1 MKNIKYLFFLVSFIS
16 TISFAQSQSDQLKDI
31 NKVEEFILAKKLDL
45 ALFILKDLDPSKRVQ
60 RLKKIALNET
70 LSYADYFTFVAQTGN
85 KPGRDYT
92 LVSNFINENI
102 SEPTSKNINL
112 DYVKIKWVQAG
123 KLRDEKTIAAA
134 NIENEKL
141 KKYIE
146 KFDPKEKDV
155 QKALI
160 SLNIHRIVLYTIE
173 RDLPNGKKL
182 ALENVKKSRELQDI
196 ALIIASL
203 YHLNDFIILEGKL
216 QDYIDFCEEGLALE
230 KKLPSTSDYYYG
242 TITHALDAYI
252 YKGGHGKRV
261 EELLKILYN
270 EDNARH
276 LSYSLYSKYL
286 GTIDLKSPFAKNIFK
301 KFNAS
306 NLVDYCQKITLEGE
320 KVLNPNDFFHLVN
333 ENSRTLE
340 RHNFL
345 KEAILYNK
353 KSVDLIRK
361 IYSNDLANSLS
372 DAKSK
377 YAIQEKELE
386 VTLEKER
393 SKLYR
398 IIASLAGFFLV
409 ISIFIIIRIVKQRK
423 ELLRRN
429 NKIKKQR
436 DDLDKAYKEKELL
449 VREVHHRVKNNFQIV
464 SSLLELQSKGIE
476 DEKALELANEGKN
489 RVKSMA
495 LIHQKLYQN
504 ESGLVDFDEYI
515 KLLVKELASLNT
527 SGKKVTTKIASENM
541 FFDVDTAIP
550 LGLIINEIITNSYKY
565 AFSNDKKH
573 ELVISI
579 SKEENE
585 EYTLIVK
592 DNGPGLDAS
601 YDIKKA
607 KSLGLRLVTRLVK
620 QLQGTLIQTNENG
633 AKFEIHFKD
642 IHSRLL
648 TD

>member
-1 MKNIKYLFFLVSFIS
+1 MKYIKPLFFLLILVS
-16 TISFAQSQSDQLKDI
+16 TYSFAQTQSSQLNDVFKAEDL
-31 NKVEEFILAKKLDL
+31 ILAKQLDS
-45 ALFILKDLDPSKRVQ
+45 ALILLKDLEPTNRVI
-60 RLKKIALNET
+60 RLKNIATKET
-70 LSYADYFTFVAQTGN
+70 ISYADYLTFTAQTGN
-85 KPGRDYT
+85 KQKNDYA

-102 SEPTSKNINL
+102 SEPSSKKINF
-112 DYVKIKWVQAG
+112 DYVKIKWIQTT
-123 KLRDEKTIAAA
+123 KLREEKTIAEA
-134 NIENEKL
+134 NIENDKL
-141 KKYIE
+141 QKYIE
-146 KFDPKEKDV
+146 KFDPKDKDV
-155 QKALI
+155 RRAI
-160 SLNIHRIVLYTIE
+160 VYLNIHRIVLYTIE
-173 RDLPNGKKL
+173 RDLSNGKKL
-182 ALENVKKSRELQDI
+182 ALENLKNSRELQDTE
-196 ALIIASL
+196 LIIASL
-203 YHLNDFIILEGKL
+203 YHLNDFVIIEGKL
-216 QDYIDFCEEGLALE
+216 QEYIDICEEGLELE
-230 KKLPSTSDYYYG
+230 KTLPNTSNYYYG
-242 TITHALDAYI
+242 TVAHALDAYI
-252 YKGGHGKRV
+252 YKGGHEKRV
-261 EELLKILYN
+261 EELLNILYSEN
-270 EDNARH
+270 NARH

-320 KVLNPNDFFHLVN
+320 KVLNQNDFFHLVN

-353 KSVDLIRK
+353 KSVELIQK

-386 VTLEKER
+386 VNLEKER
-393 SKLYR
+393 SKLYS
-398 IIASLAGFFLV
+398 IIASLTGFFLV
-409 ISIFIIIRIVKQRK
+409 ISIFIIIRIIKQRK
-423 ELLRRN
+423 ELTRRN

-504 ESGLVDFDEYI
+504 KSGLVDFDEYI
-515 KLLVKELASLNT
+515 RLLVKELASLNT
-527 SGKKVTTKIASENM
+527 SGEKVTTKIASENM

-550 LGLIINEIITNSYKY
+550 LGLIINEIITNAYKY

-573 ELVISI
+573 ELQISI
-579 SKEENE
+579 SKEKNE
-585 EYTLIVK
+585 EYKLIVK
-592 DNGPGLDAS
+592 DNGPGLAAS

-620 QLQGTLIQTNENG
+620 QLQGTLVQTNENG

-642 IHSRLL
+642 IHARLL

>member
-1 MKNIKYLFFLVSFIS
+1 MKNIKHLFFLVSFIS
-16 TISFAQSQSDQLKDI
+16 TISFVQSQSDQLKDI
-31 NKVEEFILAKKLDL
+31 YKVEEFILAKKLDS
-45 ALFILKDLDPSKRVQ
+45 ALFFLKDLDPSKRVQ

-70 LSYADYFTFVAQTGN
+70 LPYADYFTFVAQTGN

-102 SEPTSKNINL
+102 PEPKSKNINL

-155 QKALI
+155 QKAFI
-160 SLNIHRIVLYTIE
+160 YLNIHRIVLYTIE

-182 ALENVKKSRELQDI
+182 CLENLKKARELQDTE
-196 ALIIASL
+196 LIIASL

-216 QDYIDFCEEGLALE
+216 QEYIDICEEGLALE
-230 KKLPSTSDYYYG
+230 KTLPSTSDYYYG

-393 SKLYR
+393 SKLYS

-423 ELLRRN
+423 ELSRRN

-573 ELVISI
+573 ELEISI

>member
-1 MKNIKYLFFLVSFIS
+1 
-16 TISFAQSQSDQLKDI
+16 
-31 NKVEEFILAKKLDL
+31 
-45 ALFILKDLDPSKRVQ
+45 
-60 RLKKIALNET
+60 
-70 LSYADYFTFVAQTGN
+70 
-85 KPGRDYT
+85 
-92 LVSNFINENI
+92 
-102 SEPTSKNINL
+102 
-112 DYVKIKWVQAG
+112 
-123 KLRDEKTIAAA
+123 
-134 NIENEKL
+134 
-141 KKYIE
+141 
-146 KFDPKEKDV
+146 
-155 QKALI
+155 
-160 SLNIHRIVLYTIE
+160 
-173 RDLPNGKKL
+173 
-182 ALENVKKSRELQDI
+182 
-196 ALIIASL
+196 
-203 YHLNDFIILEGKL
+203 
-216 QDYIDFCEEGLALE
+216 
-230 KKLPSTSDYYYG
+230 
-242 TITHALDAYI
+242 
-252 YKGGHGKRV
+252 
-261 EELLKILYN
+261 
-270 EDNARH
+270 
-276 LSYSLYSKYL
+276 
-286 GTIDLKSPFAKNIFK
+286 
-301 KFNAS
+301 
-306 NLVDYCQKITLEGE
+306 
-320 KVLNPNDFFHLVN
+320 
-333 ENSRTLE
+333 
-340 RHNFL
+340 
-345 KEAILYNK
+345 
-353 KSVDLIRK
+353 
-361 IYSNDLANSLS
+361 
-372 DAKSK
+372 
-377 YAIQEKELE
+377 
-386 VTLEKER
+386 
-393 SKLYR
+393 
-398 IIASLAGFFLV
+398 LAGFFLV
-409 ISIFIIIRIVKQRK
+409 ISIFIIILIVKQRK
-423 ELLRRN
+423 ELSRRN

-573 ELVISI
+573 ELEISI

>member
-1 MKNIKYLFFLVSFIS
+1 MKYITPLFFLLVFVS
-16 TISFAQSQSDQLKDI
+16 TLSFTQEQNNQLKNI
-31 NKVEEFILAKKLDL
+31 LEAEEYILTNKIDSALILLNN
-45 ALFILKDLDPSKRVQ
+45 IEPSDRVL
-60 RLKKIALNET
+60 RVRKIALDNNP
-70 LSYADYFTFVAQTGN
+70 SYLDYFIFILQTGS
-85 KPGRDYT
+85 KPGRDFA
-92 LVSNFINENI
+92 LVSNFINEKI
-102 SEPTSKNINL
+102 PEPSSKSINL
-112 DYVKIKWVQAG
+112 DYVKIKWAQVS
-123 KLRDEKTIAAA
+123 KLRDEKTISAA
-134 NIENEKL
+134 NIENDKL
-141 KKYIE
+141 QKYIE
-146 KFDPKEKDV
+146 KFDPKEKEV
-155 QKALI
+155 QKAI
-160 SLNIHRIVLYTIE
+160 VYLNIHRIVLYTIQ

-182 ALENVKKSRELQDI
+182 ALENLKKSRELQDTE
-196 ALIIASL
+196 LIIASL
-203 YHLNDFIILEGKL
+203 YHLNDFVILEGKL
-216 QDYIDFCEEGLALE
+216 QEYIDICEEGLALE
-230 KKLPSTSDYYYG
+230 KTLPKTSDYYYG

-252 YKGGHGKRV
+252 FKGGHEKRV
-261 EELLKILYN
+261 EELLEILYN
-270 EDNARH
+270 ENNVRH
-276 LSYSLYSKYL
+276 LSYAFYSKYL
-286 GTIDLKSPFAKNIFK
+286 GAIDLNSSSAKNIFK
-301 KFNAS
+301 KFNALS
-306 NLVDYCQKITLEGE
+306 LVDFCEKIIVEGE
-320 KVLNPNDFFHLVN
+320 KVLNPNDFFHLLR
-333 ENSRTLE
+333 ENSKTLE

-345 KEAILYNK
+345 KEAIAYNK
-353 KSVDLIRK
+353 KSVEIIQK

-393 SKLYR
+393 SKLYI
-398 IIASLAGFFLV
+398 IIALLTGLFLV
-409 ISIFIIIRIVKQRK
+409 ISIFIIIRIIKQRK
-423 ELLRRN
+423 ELSNRN
-429 NKIKKQR
+429 KKIKKQR

-515 KLLVKELASLNT
+515 RLLVKELGSLNT
-527 SGKKVTTKIASENM
+527 SGEKVTTKIASENM

-550 LGLIINEIITNSYKY
+550 LGLIINEIITNAYKY
-565 AFSNDKKH
+565 AFSNNKKH
-573 ELVISI
+573 ELEISI
-579 SKEENE
+579 NKEENE

-642 IHSRLL
+642 IHARLL